1 VPRAGCGTVALALA
15 AGLAVA
21 VVAVR
26 LGCPPAA
33 PPPAAAAVP
42 APGANVWGE
51 AGARAEESTYLTFPE
66 WYIVYSAQEYA
77 AWLRTRP
84 PSGFPYLRSI
94 GQYWCGYNAVF
105 ELTRGRYAF
114 SAGNHLMLVVI
125 GVSFS
130 GEYAV
135 KGLYEGTVGRA
146 TERLAGG
153 ASTDEDRFAER
164 VAADYAAF
172 LDRTPWYAFP
182 FAGRA
187 AALWREVPASGQ
199 HPLRKWERRL
209 ALTVDLAARAA
220 YGWLIGRASASVY
233 GPEAEQTLVLAE
245 AGAPAGDPRVRR
257 LGPVGATGEL
267 LALPRYAEFTEVAL
281 PLLRGGLRPI
291 AVAGNG
297 QILLTAIAPSGW
309 RYDLPDGA
317 ALFEQEILTD
327 RARKRIAIGTGVAA
341 LGRVVAGLEERG
353 VRVEH
358 LYDY

>member
-1 VPRAGCGTVALALA
+1 VARTGCGAVVVALA
-15 AGLAVA
+15 AGLVVA

-26 LGCPPAA
+26 VGCPAPA
-33 PPPAAAAVP
+33 PPPAAAVA
-42 APGANVWGE
+42 APGVEVWGE

-77 AWLRTRP
+77 AWLRTSP

-94 GQYWCGYNAVF
+94 GQYWCGYSAVY

-130 GEYAV
+130 GEYAA

-153 ASTDEDRFAER
+153 ASTEEDEFAER

-172 LDRTPWYAFP
+172 LDHTPWYAFP
-182 FAGRA
+182 FASRA
-187 AALWREVPASGQ
+187 AALWREVPARGA

-233 GPEAEQTLVLAE
+233 ATEAEQTLVLVE
-245 AGAPAGDPRVRR
+245 VGGPVSDPRVRR
-257 LGPVGATGEL
+257 LGQVGATREL
-267 LALPRYAEFTEVAL
+267 LALPRYARFTEVAL
-281 PLLRGGLRPI
+281 PLLRQGLRPV
-291 AVAGNG
+291 AVAGNA
-297 QILLTAIAPSGW
+297 QILLTSIAPSGW
-309 RYDLPDGA
+309 RYDLAEGA
-317 ALFEQEILTD
+317 ALFEQAILTD
-327 RARKRIAIGTGVAA
+327 PGRKRVAIGTGVAA

-358 LYDY
+358 IYDY